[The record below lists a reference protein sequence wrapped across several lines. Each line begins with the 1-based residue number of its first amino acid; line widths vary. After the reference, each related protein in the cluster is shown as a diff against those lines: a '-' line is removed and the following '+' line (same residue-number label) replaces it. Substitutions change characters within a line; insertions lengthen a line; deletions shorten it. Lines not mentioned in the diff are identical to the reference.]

1 MNVIVMIVVS
11 KCLNKTRGDISPRYN
26 NEPISCLSS
35 FAHGTKHF
43 FVDQLVKRSAEARR
57 KVCLDL

>member
-11 KCLNKTRGDISPRYN
+11 KCLNKTRVDFSPRYN

-35 FAHGTKHF
+35 FA
-43 FVDQLVKRSAEARR
+43 QLQNIFLSTN
-57 KVCLDL
+57 